1 MVRMNVVITI
11 MALALGQ
18 NFAVSAQ
25 RLEDM
30 SDTASVLARAETVP
44 GQSSVPPEIDMSDYQ
59 ISLIGHAHI
68 DLGYRWRWNEVVHR
82 VGPDTFRGVLDL
94 MEEEPG
100 LTFAQSQ
107 MALYEAMQDEY
118 PGLFKEITARIADGR
133 WAVVGG
139 MWSEPDMMIPC
150 GESFIRQLLI
160 GKHYAREQLGV
171 EDIDILWVPDAFC
184 GQVNTLPKILSRCG
198 IKYYLFG
205 RGAPPDKQ
213 IFLWESPDGS
223 RMLAYGI
230 AIAYSWRL
238 SLITPQTWTRLK
250 EWYAKAAGVS
260 DMLVLYGEGDHG
272 GGPRATDVEAKH
284 ALDATPGAPKMRY
297 CTPQHYFE
305 TVLEPM
311 REKLPVHKGTLGG
324 IGGISYTSQA
334 RAKQGNRRAEN
345 LLLTAEK
352 FNTIGTFYQRKP
364 NYPRVDFD
372 KVWKPV
378 LFNQFHDILPGT
390 SNGRVYDDADEAY
403 EWVLHEGEELLVQ
416 GLESIAGRVDTTGD
430 GIPLLVFNPLS
441 WRRTDVVETTL
452 RFVEPT
458 ENFRITD
465 ARGHDV
471 LWQKVDV
478 DSSMKRWRVVF
489 LAEDVPSIGYKMF
502 RVVAGSPGSR
512 ESTLHGSVSVL
523 ENAYIRAR
531 LDDHGLLRSLYD
543 KKSSREMF
551 ADTGNLPVLMKE
563 SKRSSS
569 WGSEF
574 TGETVA
580 LEPVG
585 APELLEAGPVRAT
598 VRSRFRSHDSE
609 IMLDTVLCS
618 GAPRLEF
625 RMSAD
630 WYDKD
635 ATLMVSFPSSVDG
648 GAATFETPY
657 GFDELPPDGTRQCA
671 QQWIDLSN
679 ESCGL
684 SLLNDAKYEFYI
696 EDRALRMGVLRGARD
711 MDPHMDEGFHSFRY
725 ALYPHGSMLKDAETV
740 HQAFELNNP
749 MIAMQESHHEGHL
762 PAWGNRRLDE
772 SLPAEKSFV
781 SVTPENVIVTALK
794 LQQGAWT
801 IPAGALVVRLYETT
815 GRTARCELTLPFDVM
830 SVSETDHLE
839 NVLSNQVDF
848 EGNIVRFAMAPREV
862 KTLKVV
868 MKGSDY

>member
-1 MVRMNVVITI
+1 MARINILIVIMAVVIGQG
-11 MALALGQ
+11 LGVAGQ
-18 NFAVSAQ
+18 PS
-25 RLEDM
+25 EDM
-30 SDTASVLARAETVP
+30 SDSASVLARAETVP
-44 GQSSVPPEIDMSDYQ
+44 KQSYVPPEVGMSDYQ
-59 ISLIGHAHI
+59 ISLVGHAHI
-68 DLGYRWRWNEVVHR
+68 DLAYRWRWNEVMHR

-94 MEEEPG
+94 MEKEPG

-118 PGLFKEITARIADGR
+118 PDLFKEIRARIADGR

-139 MWSEPDMMIPC
+139 MWSEPDMMIPS

-160 GKHYAREQLGV
+160 GKQYAREELGV
-171 EDIDILWVPDAFC
+171 ENIDILWVPDAFC

-223 RMLAYGI
+223 RILAYGI
-230 AIAYSWRL
+230 AMAYSWRL
-238 SLITPQTWTRLK
+238 SLITPDTWTRLK

-260 DMLVLYGEGDHG
+260 DMLMLYGEGDHG
-272 GGPRATDVEAKH
+272 GGPRTTDVEAKH

-311 REKLPVHKGTLGG
+311 RENLPVHKGTLGG

-372 KVWKPV
+372 DVWKPV

-390 SNGRVYDDADEAY
+390 SNGRVYDDADVAY
-403 EWVLHEGEELLVQ
+403 DWVLHEGEELLVQ
-416 GLESIAGRVDTTGD
+416 GLESIAARVDTTGESV
-430 GIPLLVFNPLS
+430 PLLVFNPLS
-441 WRRTDVVETTL
+441 WRRTDVVEATI

-458 ENFRITD
+458 EDFRITD

-471 LWQKVDV
+471 FWQKVDS

-502 RVVAGSPGSR
+502 RVFPRSRALR
-512 ESTLHGSVSVL
+512 ESSLRASTSVL
-523 ENAYIRAR
+523 ENAHIRVQ
-531 LDDHGLLRSLYD
+531 LDDHGLLRSVYD
-543 KKSSREMF
+543 KKNGREML
-551 ADTGNLPVLMKE
+551 AGTGNLPVLMRE

-569 WGSEF
+569 WSSEF
-574 TGETVA
+574 TGETLS

-585 APELLEAGPVRAT
+585 APELIETGPVRAT
-598 VRSRFRSHDSE
+598 VRSRFRSQDSE
-609 IMLDTVLCS
+609 ITIDTALCA

-635 ATLMVSFPSSVDG
+635 ATLIVLFPSSVEG
-648 GAATFETPY
+648 GRATFEKPY
-657 GFDELPPDGTRQCA
+657 GFDELPPDGSRQCA

-679 ESCGL
+679 EWCGL

-696 EDRALRMGVLRGARD
+696 EDRTLKMGVLRGARD
-711 MDPHMDEGFHSFRY
+711 MDPHMDEGLHSFRY
-725 ALYPHGSMLKDAETV
+725 ALYPHVGGWKDAQTV

-749 MIAMQESHHEGHL
+749 LIAMQESHHEGYL
-762 PAWGNRRLDE
+762 PAWGYRRLDE

-781 SVTPENVIVTALK
+781 SVTPENVIVTVLK
-794 LQQGAWT
+794 LQQDAWT

-815 GRTARCELTLPFDVM
+815 GRAARCELTLPSEVM
-830 SVSETDHLE
+830 SASETDHLE
-839 NVLSNQVDF
+839 NALSDQVDF
-848 EGNIVRFAMAPREV
+848 EGNTVRFEMAPREI
-862 KTLKVV
+862 KTISVV